1 MRYSGMKRLSF
12 TLLLLCC
19 CLFSMAQNV
28 TITGRTNQTNA
39 LIRLFTYE
47 ELITS
52 SGKQTAT
59 TQSDGKGFFIIE
71 GNVNQTLS
79 ARVFVGLESV
89 DMILSPNATYD
100 IEIIVPA
107 KDDNISYFDKEQPT
121 IRIKKA
127 SDKGVSHQV
136 YLSEEII
143 NAYLIEHF
151 NQIYRGRQM
160 RYLDSIQATI
170 SQEMP
175 DIKSDFVK
183 NFIQYKLASIRLA
196 INTDG
201 GKKVIKDYFDGKPV
215 LYTQPAYMD
224 LFKELFANYFNKS
237 QYDNHALNDAF
248 LTGPAAFKEYINT
261 DPFMKRNPRLAEL
274 ITIYDLQQLCN
285 ADSETRRYAKAH
297 LEQIDKNTKF
307 SEHHTIIR
315 NIFARQNRLAPGADA
330 TDFNLK
336 DSHGKSIKLSDYKN
350 GLVLLQFVDGFSPI
364 SERQFSDLQ
373 DLHNQWQ
380 DSVQIITISTKDKM
394 DAYKKQFDE
403 HHYDWPLLNLGN
415 EILLL
420 EAYNVKTFPE
430 YILIRKNTKIGEAP
444 APSPEQHLRERVK
457 KLYGK

>member
-1 MRYSGMKRLSF
+1 MKRLSII
-12 TLLLLCC
+12 LLLLCC
-19 CLFSMAQNV
+19 WLISTAQNV

-47 ELITS
+47 ELLTS
-52 SGKQTAT
+52 TGKQIATA
-59 TQSDGKGFFIIE
+59 QSDGKGFFIIE
-71 GNVNQTLS
+71 SNVNQTLS
-79 ARVFVGLESV
+79 ARLFVGLESV

-100 IEIIVPA
+100 IEVIVPE
-107 KDDNISYFDKEQPT
+107 KDDNVSYFDKEQPT
-121 IRIKKA
+121 LRIKKA
-127 SDKGVSHQV
+127 SDKGISHQV

-151 NQIYRGRQM
+151 NQIYRGRQT

-201 GKKVIKDYFDGKPV
+201 GKKVTKDYFDGKPV

-224 LFKELFANYFNKS
+224 LFKELFANYFNKA
-237 QYDNHALNDAF
+237 QYDIHALNDAF
-248 LTGPAAFKEYINT
+248 LTGPSAFKEYINT

-285 ADSETRRYAKAH
+285 ADSETQRYAKAH

-336 DSHGKSIKLSDYKN
+336 DSNGKSIKLSDFKN

-444 APSPEQHLRERVK
+444 APSPEQRLRERVK
-457 KLYGK
+457 RLYGK

>member
-52 SGKQTAT
+52 SGKQIAT

-79 ARVFVGLESV
+79 ARLFVGLESV

-100 IEIIVPA
+100 IEVIVPA
-107 KDDNISYFDKEQPT
+107 KDDNVSYFDKEQPT

-151 NQIYRGRQM
+151 NQIYRGRQT
-160 RYLDSIQATI
+160 RYLDSIQSTI

-183 NFIQYKLASIRLA
+183 NFIQYKLVSIRLA

-224 LFKELFANYFNKS
+224 LFKELFSNYFNKS

-336 DSHGKSIKLSDYKN
+336 DSNGKSIKLSDFKN

-394 DAYKKQFDE
+394 EAYKKQFDE

-444 APSPEQHLRERVK
+444 APSPEQHLREWVK
-457 KLYGK
+457 RLYGK